1 MALTPNDLYAFV
13 GVSDPN
19 IVRVGSTVYYA
30 RTSFDRAADAQ
41 FSTIWRVDHDAST
54 ARAFTSGTKDRM
66 PRPSPTG
73 TTLAF
78 VAERD
83 ESTRIHL
90 MPTSGGEAR
99 PLGESYKTV
108 TSLVWSPDGTKLA
121 FTATTEHDP
130 TTAKIFHDEI
140 SGARHIRALPFKS
153 DDDGLLDGTRKH
165 LFVIHIASGAC
176 ERVTSGDFD
185 VNAPAWSPDGTRIAF
200 GAAIGLPEW
209 SFRSDVHVVTLA
221 NKAIV
226 SITHGEGQQSDPAF
240 SNDGTQ
246 IAFVGHRHGDAGG
259 RVDTELFVVPASGG
273 EPASLSA
280 ARWRTMGFVIA
291 SDLRAGPVT
300 NAPAWS
306 PDDREI
312 FVLVSDEGKVA
323 IEAYPRTGGAHR
335 VVAGGAR
342 AIAAFSCADDG
353 SVAFD
358 YATPTIPS
366 DLALVRDGR
375 ETRLTHVNDALLV
388 EKGVISPTHLRA
400 KTADGIALDVWI
412 LKPSQPQTA
421 PPFVLEVH
429 GGPHFAYGYA
439 FFLEFQILAA
449 MGFVVAYGNPRGGQS
464 YGAAFSDAITGDW
477 GGMDVADVLTI
488 LDAAISET
496 KPDPKRIGVA
506 GGSYGG
512 FMTTWLLGHSD
523 RFAAGVSMRS
533 VNDFVSE
540 VGASDMGWFLEAE
553 VGGPYDLD
561 AGRKLFENSPMRAAD
576 KIGAPLLVEHSERD
590 YRCPIDQ
597 GEQLFTLL
605 RRFGRTDVEFV
616 RFTGDGHSLS
626 RTGKPRNRVLRLRA
640 IAHWFLRHLAPAG
653 IAIPADTAGALFAP
667 LPGEVE
673 PVA

>member
-1 MALTPNDLYAFV
+1 VALTPSDLYAFV

-19 IVRVGSTVYYA
+19 IVAVGSTVYYA
-30 RTSFDRAADAQ
+30 RTSFDRASDAQ

-54 ARAFTSGTKDRM
+54 ARPFTSGTKDRM

-83 ESTRIHL
+83 GSTRIYL

-99 PLGESYKTV
+99 SLGDAYTTM
-108 TSLVWSPDGTKLA
+108 TSLVWSPEGTRLA
-121 FTATTEHDP
+121 FTASTEHDAA
-130 TTAKIFHDEI
+130 TAKIFHDEP

-165 LFVIHIASGAC
+165 LFVIDVASGAC
-176 ERVTSGDFD
+176 EQVTSGDFD
-185 VNAPAWSPDGTRIAF
+185 VSAPAWSPDGTRIAF
-200 GAAIGLPEW
+200 GAAIGLSEW
-209 SFRSDVHVVTLA
+209 SLRYDVHVVSLA
-221 NKAIV
+221 TKAIAA
-226 SITHGEGQQSDPAF
+226 ITHGEGQQSDPAF
-240 SNDGTQ
+240 SHDGTQ

-273 EPASLSA
+273 KPVSLSA
-280 ARWRTMGFVIA
+280 ARNRTMGFVIA

-300 NAPAWS
+300 TAPAWS
-306 PDDREI
+306 ADDREL
-312 FVLVSDEGKVA
+312 FVLVSDEGAAA

-335 VVAGGAR
+335 TVAGGER
-342 AIAAFSCADDG
+342 AIAGFSCADDG
-353 SVAFD
+353 SVAFVFV
-358 YATPTIPS
+358 TPTIPS
-366 DLALVRDGR
+366 DLALLRDGR
-375 ETRLTHVNDALLV
+375 ETRLTHVNDVLLA
-388 EKGVISPTHLRA
+388 EKGVIAPLRLRP
-400 KTADGIALDVWI
+400 KTADGVELDLWI
-412 LKPSQPQTA
+412 LMPPKPEAS
-421 PPFVLEVH
+421 PPLVLEVH
-429 GGPHFAYGYA
+429 GGPHAAYGYA
-439 FFLEFQILAA
+439 FFLEFQVLAA

-464 YGAAFSDAITGDW
+464 YGAPFSDAITGDW
-477 GGMDVADVLTI
+477 GGLDVADVHTI
-488 LDAAISET
+488 LDAAIART
-496 KPDPKRIGVA
+496 KPDLKRIGVA

-523 RFAAGVSMRS
+523 RFAAGVSMRA

-553 VGGPYDLD
+553 VGAPYDVD

-576 KIGAPLLVEHSERD
+576 TITAPLLIEHSERD

-605 RRFGRTDVEFV
+605 RRFGRTNVEFV
-616 RFTGDGHSLS
+616 RFTGDGHNLS
-626 RTGKPRNRVLRLRA
+626 RTGKPRNRILRLRA
-640 IAHWFLRHLAPAG
+640 IAHWFLRHLKPAG
-653 IAIPADTAGALFAP
+653 IDVPADTAGALFAP

-673 PVA
+673 PLA

>member
-1 MALTPNDLYAFV
+1 MALTPSDLYAFV

-30 RTSFDRAADAQ
+30 RTTFDRAADAQ

-54 ARAFTSGTKDRM
+54 ARAFTSGTKDRL

-83 ESTRIHL
+83 GSTRIHL

-121 FTATTEHDP
+121 FTATTAHEP
-130 TTAKIFHDEI
+130 TTAKIFHDEV

-165 LFVIHIASGAC
+165 LFVFDVASGAC
-176 ERVTSGDFD
+176 ERITSGDFD
-185 VNAPAWSPDGTRIAF
+185 VSAPAWSPDGTRIAF
-200 GAAIGLPEW
+200 GASIGLPEW

-221 NKAIV
+221 SKAIV
-226 SITHGEGQQSDPAF
+226 AITHGEGQQSDPAF
-240 SNDGTQ
+240 SNDGEQ

-259 RVDTELFVVPASGG
+259 RVDTELYVVPATGG
-273 EPASLSA
+273 EPVSLSPS
-280 ARWRTMGFVIA
+280 RGRTMGFVIA

-300 NAPAWS
+300 TAPVWS
-306 PDDREI
+306 PDDREV
-312 FVLVSDEGKVA
+312 FVLVSDEGTTA
-323 IEAYPRTGGAHR
+323 IEAYPRAGGAHR
-335 VVAGGAR
+335 TVAGGER
-342 AIAAFSCADDG
+342 AVAAFSCADDG
-353 SVAFD
+353 SVALA
-358 YATPTIPS
+358 YVTPTIPC
-366 DLALVRDGR
+366 DLALVRAGR
-375 ETRLTHVNDALLV
+375 ETRLTHVNDALLE
-388 EKGVISPTHLRA
+388 EKGVIAPTRLRPM
-400 KTADGIALDVWI
+400 TPDGVKLDLWI
-412 LKPSQPQTA
+412 LQPPHA
-421 PPFVLEVH
+421 ESPPPFVLEVH
-429 GGPHFAYGYA
+429 GGPHAAYGYA

-477 GGMDVADVLTI
+477 GGIDVADVLTI
-488 LDAAISET
+488 LDAAIAHTS
-496 KPDPKRIGVA
+496 PDPKRIGIA

-523 RFAAGVSMRS
+523 RFAAGVSMRA

-540 VGASDMGWFLEAE
+540 VGASDLGWFLEPE
-553 VGGPYDLD
+553 VGAPYEADM
-561 AGRKLFENSPMRAAD
+561 GRKLFENSPMRAAD
-576 KIGAPLLVEHSERD
+576 KITAPLLVEHSERD

-605 RRFGRTDVEFV
+605 RRFGRSNVEFV
-616 RFTGDGHSLS
+616 RFTGDGHNLS

-640 IAHWFLRHLAPAG
+640 IAHWFLRHLRPTG
-653 IAIPADTAGALFAP
+653 IDVPADSAGVLFAA

-673 PVA
+673 PV